1 MLLMRIIQFSLA
13 ACLLLVSYSGFPPP
27 AQAQNAELLLR
38 VRETHLALLSPEYDP
53 ISMRVTGVAGQSL
66 WFYFHSSPG
75 LILSPSVQEAAG
87 TLIPASLSGPAEA
100 LVLNFTPPQDAEY
113 RVILTATADSAP
125 GYTRLY
131 YTQSEV
137 PPVATEGGLNFLGS
151 PVVNA
156 FHEPFDN
163 NDRAW
168 WVGATK
174 EAESKIENG
183 VMTMALSTNG
193 QLLGGFTS
201 VEGTQEPYHY
211 LTATVTLENAGLG
224 TNFGLLFRVLDT
236 ANYYLFQIWPEQGSW
251 RFLALLE
258 GQWINGFG
266 WHQDE
271 RLLNATGQHEVG
283 VVVLNDIYI
292 FMWDGQPLGHLTD
305 PTFSQG
311 GIGLFAEVAPDIA
324 SNPTYI
330 WDDVRVGVQDLM
342 QPWGASFL
350 PDAAAMS
357 PSSSLLFQ
365 TTITEP

>member
-1 MLLMRIIQFSLA
+1 MLLMRILKLGLVA
-13 ACLLLVSYSGFPPP
+13 GLLLMSYSGLKDS
-27 AQAQNAELLLR
+27 ARAQNAELLLQ
-38 VRETHLALLSPEYDP
+38 VGEVNIALLSPEYDP
-53 ISMRVTGVAGQSL
+53 IQMRLTATAEQAL
-66 WFYFHSSPG
+66 WFYFYSSPG
-75 LILSPSVQEAAG
+75 LILSPSVQDSAG
-87 TLIPASLSGPAEA
+87 TLVPASLSGPAEA
-100 LVLNFTPPQDAEY
+100 LVLNFTPPQDGEY
-113 RVILTATADSAP
+113 LVTLTAMPESAP

-131 YTQSEV
+131 YTQNEIPS
-137 PPVATEGGLNFLGS
+137 VAVENPNFLAS

-156 FHEPFDN
+156 FHETFDN

-201 VEGTQEPYHY
+201 VEGTEDPYYY

-283 VVVLNDIYI
+283 VVVLNNIYL
-292 FMWDGQPLGHLTD
+292 FMWDGQPLGHLSD

-311 GIGLFAEVAPDIA
+311 GIGLFAEVAPDIP

-330 WDDVRVGVQDLM
+330 WDDVRVGVQDLN

-350 PDAAAMS
+350 PDAAAMTPTTS
-357 PSSSLLFQ
+357 VLFQ
-365 TTITEP
+365 TSVTEP